1 MRRPDL
7 SKNVEWLGWYNAGM
21 LKRALCA
28 LLLTALLA
36 ACAPK
41 ATQLPLPSA
50 SLLPPSLTSTMSPS
64 PSAKASATATLTP
77 SDTPTSTPTET
88 PTPFYYQV
96 KRDDDM
102 FGIALRFGIS
112 LEALKTANPSVYP
125 NAIGENTTLVVPVT
139 ATPGASST
147 PFPPTEAPASQ
158 TPLPT
163 PTPHSAF
170 PVFGY
175 VDALGGLRVFVQ
187 YTSPTGKPVENPS
200 ALVSLQDKMGS
211 ARQETV
217 AVLPLNILEPGNEL
231 PLVAYFPAP
240 IPTSFILSANPDF
253 ELPVPEADARYLKTS
268 IADEKVSYTEDRK
281 SAVAEARLSFE
292 GGQVVSAV
300 VVVVAYGNGGLPVGY
315 RQIEL
320 ENPKNEGNLL
330 NVRVFSLGPEIEA
343 VKIFAEAKPAWK

>member
-1 MRRPDL
+1 
-7 SKNVEWLGWYNAGM
+7 
-21 LKRALCA
+21 
-28 LLLTALLA
+28 
-36 ACAPK
+36 
-41 ATQLPLPSA
+41 
-50 SLLPPSLTSTMSPS
+50 
-64 PSAKASATATLTP
+64 
-77 SDTPTSTPTET
+77 
-88 PTPFYYQV
+88 
-96 KRDDDM
+96 M

-139 ATPGASST
+139 ATPGASAT
-147 PFPPTEAPASQ
+147 PLPPTEAPASQ

-187 YTSPTGKPVENPS
+187 YASTTGKPVENPS

-211 ARQETV
+211 TKQETV
-217 AVLPLNILEPGNEL
+217 AILPLNILEPGSEL

-253 ELPVPEADARYLKTS
+253 ELPVPEADTRYLKTS
-268 IADEKVSYTEDRK
+268 ITDEKVSYAEDKK
-281 SAVAEARLSFE
+281 SATVEVKLSFE

-300 VVVVAYGNGGLPVGY
+300 AVVVAYGNGGVPVGY

-320 ENPKNEGNLL
+320 QNPRSLGNLL
-330 NVRVFSLGPEIEA
+330 KVTVYSLGPQIET
-343 VKIFAEAKPAWK
+343 VKIFAEAKTAWN